1 MAAVMSAKRP
11 RAFTNGIDSISAA
24 TRKNRDKRPR
34 HSTPD
39 SSEPSTIAEQSSAP
53 SESDHSDDEHDKEQD
68 HKEIAWAT
76 QQVQKD
82 FHATANKQNVATDSG
97 IIEEI
102 QCVNFMCHEHLTVT
116 LGPLIN
122 FIIGHNG
129 SGKSAVLTALTICL
143 GGKATATNRA
153 QNLKSLIKEGKEH
166 SSVTV
171 RIKNQG
177 PLAYKPT
184 QYGDSIIVE
193 RHFNKSGTSGFKL
206 KDRNGRIVSTKK
218 AELEDI
224 LDAFSMQIDNPMN
237 VLTQDMARQFLNHS
251 TPKDKYKFFLQ
262 GTQLENLNRDYQ
274 QIEQSLELMNAK
286 AEVKQTDL
294 GVLRKQMEDL
304 AAKARRAE
312 NLERM
317 RAKEAEIAH
326 QAAWARVEQ
335 EEEELAKAQAE
346 VERVDGV
353 IAKRTAAVEEASQLY
368 EHADQAH
375 EAAQQNVTDI
385 TSELDPA
392 REHEQLAKDNFQES
406 RQKIITLKSDERK
419 IGEDVKSK
427 TQEVLRYEQEIEQHR
442 QRQAEADNGLYA
454 EKVRELEEA
463 KQHCERAKE
472 AFTSHD
478 SGLSELAEQLK
489 LAQKELAV
497 ADQKVAKAR
506 DDEKRIRNNISGLRQ
521 GQRNWIDAYQNPAV
535 LDKLL
540 RAIQSD
546 RRFREQP
553 IGPLGRHV
561 KLLEPEWG
569 YILEKQFG
577 SVLNGFVVTSKADQ
591 NILTELM
598 RKFNW
603 TSPIYIGN
611 RNPINTTPNEPNP
624 ELLTWMKALKIE
636 DDLVRNQF
644 IINQGFEQTVL
655 IESRTEASKFMYAR
669 GPPTRNVKMC
679 FTFADGDKR
688 RGRVI
693 NFTPNGGINDSPIG
707 VYSGALRMQADKE
720 DQIRGEQVRL
730 EQAQREV
737 RDMEQAC
744 QDLQNQVTTC
754 KTRQQN
760 HQRQK
765 KILQLSFQKAQ
776 DKVDRLEGELSDATP
791 DAAAIEVLQDA
802 LVNAQEELQRASGVY
817 EDMVLQRD
825 RLNSEARSN
834 KRNMEEAQGA
844 LKELEFKLNK
854 AQSTVRKLQGQREDE
869 LKKKNQ
875 AIARVVAAE
884 ENRAIWVEAVKAAQV
899 EVDTVTNDARSMC
912 PQRVVVPPGKTSD
925 ELLRM
930 LDRLMATR
938 RETEKE
944 LGGSQDQLLRQANE
958 AKLTHKTAMQEF
970 EDIRNLRNHL
980 INTLNNR
987 RNRWKQFRSGI
998 SVRAR
1003 VTFNY
1008 LLSERKF
1015 RGTLSID
1022 HAKGLLDIHVQ
1033 PDIMERSGDGRQTK
1047 TLSGGEKSYST
1058 VCLLLSLWD
1067 AMGSPIRCLD
1077 EFDVFMDSV
1086 NRERS
1091 MHMII
1096 QAARRS
1102 IGRQFIFI
1110 TPQSMNNVNQT
1121 ADVKIIKMS
1130 DPERGQTA
1138 LNMRRS

>member
-11 RAFTNGIDSISAA
+11 RTMTNGLDSIGGVGGS
-24 TRKNRDKRPR
+24 RRNKRPR
-34 HSTPD
+34 PSAPD
-39 SSEPSTIAEQSSAP
+39 SSEESSIDERSNVSSDSDASDSERDQARDHEQM
-53 SESDHSDDEHDKEQD
+53 
-68 HKEIAWAT
+68 AWAT
-76 QQVQKD
+76 QQVQQD
-82 FHATANKQNVATDSG
+82 FQATANKQNVATDSG

-102 QCVNFMCHEHLTVT
+102 QCINFMCHEHLTVT

-153 QNLKSLIKEGKEH
+153 QNLKSLIKEGREH
-166 SSVTV
+166 ATVTV

-177 PLAYKPT
+177 PLAYKPL
-184 QYGDSIIVE
+184 QYGGSIIVE
-193 RHFNKSGTSGFKL
+193 RHFSKSGTSGFKL
-206 KDRNGRIVSTKK
+206 KDLNGRVVSTKK

-237 VLTQDMARQFLNHS
+237 VLTQDMARQFLNNS

-274 QIEQSLELMNAK
+274 QIEQSLELMNAR
-286 AEVKQTDL
+286 AEVKEADL
-294 GVLRKQMEDL
+294 GVLRKRMEDL
-304 AAKARRAE
+304 AGKARRAE
-312 NLERM
+312 NLERI
-317 RAKEAEIAH
+317 RAKETEIAH
-326 QAAWARVEQ
+326 QAAWARVQQ
-335 EEEELAKAQAE
+335 EEVELAKAEAE
-346 VERVDGV
+346 VQRVDLL
-353 IAKRTAAVEEASQLY
+353 IEERTRIVNEVSECY
-368 EHADQAH
+368 ERADQAH
-375 EAAQQNVTDI
+375 QTAKENVTEI
-385 TSELDPA
+385 TTELQTA
-392 REHEQLAKDNFQES
+392 KQHEKDANAQFKES
-406 RQKIITLKSDERK
+406 REKILTLKADERT
-419 IGEDVKSK
+419 ISEDVKAK
-427 TQEVLRYEQEIEQHR
+427 KKEVNNYESEIEQLRRR
-442 QRQAEADNGLYA
+442 QVEADDGVYA

-463 KQHCERAKE
+463 KGESERAKDL
-472 AFTSHD
+472 FTNHD
-478 SGLSELAEQLK
+478 SGLPVLQDQMKTTKKEQMI
-489 LAQKELAV
+489 
-497 ADQKVAKAR
+497 ADQKLAKAR
-506 DDEKRIRNNISGLRQ
+506 DDERRIQGNINGLRQ
-521 GQRNWIDAYQNPAV
+521 GQGNWIDGYPNPGG

-546 RRFREQP
+546 HRFREQP
-553 IGPLGRHV
+553 VGPMGRHV
-561 KLLEPEWG
+561 KLLRSEWG

-577 SVLNGFVVTSKADQ
+577 QALNGFVVTSKADQ
-591 NILTELM
+591 AILTGLM
-598 RKFNW
+598 RKLNW
-603 TSPIYIGN
+603 HSPIYIGN
-611 RNPINTTPNEPNP
+611 RNPIDTTQNEPGS
-624 ELLTWMKALKIE
+624 ELLTWMRAVKIE

-655 IESRTEASKFMYAR
+655 IEDRTEGSRFMHAR

-693 NFTPNGGINDSPIG
+693 NFTSNGGINDSPIDEYRG
-707 VYSGALRMQADKE
+707 VLRMQADKE
-720 DQIRGEQVRL
+720 DRIREEQERL
-730 EQAQREV
+730 EQVQREV
-737 RDMEQAC
+737 HDLKQTC
-744 QDLQNQVTTC
+744 QDVVNRVNACSAQ
-754 KTRQQN
+754 QQN
-760 HQRQK
+760 HQKQK
-765 KILQLSFQKAQ
+765 KTLQVSFQKAQ
-776 DKVDRLEGELSDATP
+776 DKVDRLEGELSEATP
-791 DAAAIEVLQDA
+791 DEAAIEVLQDA
-802 LVNAQEELQRASGVY
+802 LTKAQEEFERISGVF

-825 RLNSEARSN
+825 KLNAEARTN
-834 KRNMEEAQGA
+834 KTAMEDAQRAVQG
-844 LKELEFKLNK
+844 LEFKLEK
-854 AQSTVRKLQGQREDE
+854 AHATVRKLQGQREDE
-869 LKKKNQ
+869 LKKKNH
-875 AIARVVAAE
+875 AIAQVAAAQ
-884 ENRAIWVEAVKAAQV
+884 ENRDVWAEHVRTAQSDVDSATKEVE
-899 EVDTVTNDARSMC
+899 SIC
-912 PQRVVVPPGKTSD
+912 PQRVAVPHGKTS
-925 ELLRM
+925 EQLLETLKKLR
-930 LDRLMATR
+930 ATR

-944 LGGSQDQLLRQANE
+944 LGGSQDELLRLANE
-958 AKLTHKTAMQEF
+958 AKKTHKNAMQDF
-970 EDIRNLRNHL
+970 EDIKNLRNHL

-1003 VTFNY
+1003 VTFSY

-1015 RGTLSID
+1015 RGSLMID
-1022 HAKGLLDIHVQ
+1022 HNKGLLDIHVQ

-1121 ADVKIIKMS
+1121 SDVKIIKMS

-1138 LNMRRS
+1138 LNVRRT